1 MNTIIRK
8 QEIILND
15 QYDSIKTRI
24 KQLDDFINLSII
36 CSFNDEQKSL
46 TFKTEKIH
54 PEITG
59 DKFTS
64 LMFLFSNPHPLSVK
78 AGLFL
83 SEPRSRSFWQRLFE
97 CNHINPPKIIK
108 KAIKNWTSST
118 PEILSDCLLKGEY
131 DSKFR
136 LFFDC
141 LESLPTNQYRDL
153 KKLFQTKTKKGR
165 SLRQF
170 VSQTPGLQNLI
181 KTSQQNNIQT
191 WIVFSVEPYRYLVGE
206 KNIAKNAPNRIC
218 KALDVFL
225 EDGDTLKFWDSLKD
239 LKSKIQH
246 GTDSITVYLSLIA
259 RCKNW
264 KTKSGERY
272 FTVMLNQIFH
282 EISKE
287 NKKKAYNKAVE
298 DGAAFR
304 CGSGASS

>member
-1 MNTIIRK
+1 MNTIIRE
-8 QEIILND
+8 QNIILND

-24 KQLDDFINLSII
+24 KQLDDFNNLSRI
-36 CSFNDEQKSL
+36 CSFNDEQESL

-54 PEITG
+54 PEIIG

-97 CNHINPPKIIK
+97 CNHINPPQKIK

-141 LESLPTNQYRDL
+141 LESLPTNQYGDL
-153 KKLFQTKTKKGR
+153 KKLFQSKKGR
-165 SLRQF
+165 TLRQ
-170 VSQTPGLQNLI
+170 SLLRAPGRQNLI
-181 KTSQQNNIQT
+181 EISQQNNIRT
-191 WIVFSVEPYRYLVGE
+191 WIAFSVEAYRYLVGE
-206 KNIAKNAPNRIC
+206 KDIAKNAPNRIC
-218 KALDVFL
+218 QSVDGYL

-239 LKSKIQH
+239 LKRTIQH
-246 GTDSITVYLSLIA
+246 GTDFITVYLALIA
-259 RCKNW
+259 RRKDW
-264 KTKSGERY
+264 KTKNGERY
-272 FTVMLNQIFH
+272 FTIMLNQIFDQ
-282 EISKE
+282 ISV
-287 NKKKAYNKAVE
+287 NY
-298 DGAAFR
+298 
-304 CGSGASS
+304 

>member
-1 MNTIIRK
+1 MNTIIREQK
-8 QEIILND
+8 IILND

-24 KQLDDFINLSII
+24 KRLDDFVNLASI
-36 CSFNDEQKSL
+36 CSFNDEQESL

-97 CNHINPPKIIK
+97 CNHINPPEKIM

-141 LESLPTNQYRDL
+141 LESLPTNQYGDL
-153 KKLFQTKTKKGR
+153 KKLFQTKKGR
-165 SLRQF
+165 TLRQF
-170 VSQTPGLQNLI
+170 VLQAPGLQNLI
-181 KTSQQNNIQT
+181 EISQQNNIRT
-191 WIVFSVEPYRYLVGE
+191 WIAFSVEAYRYLVGD
-206 KNIAKNAPNRIC
+206 KDIAKNAPKRIC
-218 KALDVFL
+218 QAVDAYL

-239 LKSKIQH
+239 LKRTIPH
-246 GTDSITVYLSLIA
+246 GTDSITVYLALIA
-259 RCKNW
+259 RCKDW
-264 KTKSGERY
+264 KTKNGERY
-272 FTVMLNQIFH
+272 FTIMLNQIFDQ
-282 EISKE
+282 ISV
-287 NKKKAYNKAVE
+287 NY
-298 DGAAFR
+298 
-304 CGSGASS
+304 